1 MDKNIG
7 SSDLADQQLAVA
19 VQQALL
25 TGDIPECE
33 CGKMF
38 LKNRMSGLVGGDFYH
53 FNQLGQGQVAFTI
66 GDVVGHGMP
75 AALVMTLIIG
85 HLRADKKNCR
95 WPSRLVSNIN
105 DQLVRLGELCK
116 TPITC
121 SMIYGLVDLPTGM
134 LLYVNAGHPHP
145 IIYHRGEDKTRL
157 LQTTTMLLGVQSGVL
172 PESCHQFRQQ
182 DRLVLYTD
190 GIMEARNSREEL
202 FGVDRLCQ
210 TIRNN
215 NMDLPEHLADQIFTE
230 IDDFLGSSSPEDDQT
245 LVVIDF
251 DVISNNV

>member
-1 MDKNIG
+1 MDKNSV
-7 SSDLADQQLAVA
+7 SSESPDLQLAAA

-25 TGDIPECE
+25 IGDIPECE
-33 CGKMF
+33 CGKMA
-38 LKNRMSGLVGGDFYH
+38 LKNRMSGLVGGDFYY
-53 FNQLGQGQVAFTI
+53 FSQLGQGQVAFTI
-66 GDVVGHGMP
+66 GDVVGHGVP

-95 WPSRLVSNIN
+95 WPSRIVSNIN
-105 DQLVRLGELCK
+105 DQLVRLGELCN

-121 SMIYGLVDLPTGM
+121 SIIYGLVDLPTGM

-145 IIYHRGEDKTRL
+145 IIYHRGDDKTRRL
-157 LQTTTMLLGVQSGVL
+157 HTTTMLLGVQSGIL

-182 DRLVLYTD
+182 DRLMLYTD
-190 GIMEARNSREEL
+190 GIIEARDSREEL
-202 FGVDRLCQ
+202 FGMDRLRQ
-210 TIRNN
+210 IVRHTK
-215 NMDLPEHLADQIFTE
+215 MDLPEHLADRVFKE

-251 DVISNNV
+251 DVISNNI